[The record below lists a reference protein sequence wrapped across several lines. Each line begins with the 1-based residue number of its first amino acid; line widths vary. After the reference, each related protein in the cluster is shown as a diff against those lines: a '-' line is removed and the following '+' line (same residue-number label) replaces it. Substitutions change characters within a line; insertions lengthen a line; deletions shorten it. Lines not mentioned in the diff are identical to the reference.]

1 MLSYTP
7 AYKQAVYSPSRA
19 STARMYF
26 TIDGVTTMHDSTRIT
41 SLKIVEELSIVSD
54 TIASNEL
61 SVTLDNTDKAFSFL
75 NYTNSDAII
84 AKRPS
89 LRVEIAIQLND
100 ESFEWKALGTF
111 YLVEW
116 QNDIGSMTVT
126 LIARDN
132 FDRLSEIPYTNFE
145 YRPLY
150 DIAVD
155 ILNLSGI
162 TSYYI
167 DDSLKVLYGAFSETL
182 DSRKAIQLVALA
194 SKCITMQ
201 NRYGEIEILPLV
213 KQQVEVLYYTYTGM
227 PGMYVG
233 VTTPLADDSF
243 DIKNI
248 SYANTYKEPSIKLEK
263 ALYEVI
269 INGVSYKNSSVVSGR
284 SVKVDNEL
292 IDILDAVNVA
302 EWLFYESSRTA
313 TYETSWRQN
322 PVLECGDVIIIQ
334 DSFASKRQTIITR
347 NEFEFNGALFG
358 TTQSKGGI

>member
-1 MLSYTP
+1 
-7 AYKQAVYSPSRA
+7 
-19 STARMYF
+19 
-26 TIDGVTTMHDSTRIT
+26 
-41 SLKIVEELSIVSD
+41 
-54 TIASNEL
+54 
-61 SVTLDNTDKAFSFL
+61 
-75 NYTNSDAII
+75 
-84 AKRPS
+84 
-89 LRVEIAIQLND
+89 
-100 ESFEWKALGTF
+100 
-111 YLVEW
+111 
-116 QNDIGSMTVT
+116 
-126 LIARDN
+126 
-132 FDRLSEIPYTNFE
+132 
-145 YRPLY
+145 
-150 DIAVD
+150 
-155 ILNLSGI
+155 
-162 TSYYI
+162 
-167 DDSLKVLYGAFSETL
+167 
-182 DSRKAIQLVALA
+182 
-194 SKCITMQ
+194 MQ

-263 ALYEVI
+263 ALYEVV

-284 SVKVDNEL
+284 SVTVDNEL

-334 DSFASKRQTIITR
+334 DSFASKRQTIITK